1 MIGLGRMSAK
11 MATGLRGGDNG
22 DRYAAVVYDRS
33 APAIAAA
40 VGHAIKPEAAGV
52 R

>member
-1 MIGLGRMSAK
+1 MSANL
-11 MATGLRGGDNG
+11 ATRLLRGGDTG
-22 DRYAAVVYDRS
+22 DRHAVVVDDRS
-33 APAIAAA
+33 GPAIAAA